1 MCLSGTNMHEQ
12 LLIHF
17 NNLKL
22 PLHAQEWLLNFW
34 DVIQGLDDWRD
45 NDAVDATE
53 KELVIYK
60 VMVAMPSNPFFQQHA
75 NHLLPIVSNLVLK
88 WIAANKLEDNKED
101 LHKAYM
107 WRAAY
112 YDLILE
118 VVRLVHGYVEA
129 SIVSDYVAKMYGETF
144 EDYVKEFKNA

>member
-1 MCLSGTNMHEQ
+1 MTEN

-22 PLHAQEWLLNFW
+22 PLNAQLWLTDFW

-45 NDAVDATE
+45 NDTVDSTE
-53 KELVIYK
+53 KEKVIYQ
-60 VMVAMPSNPFFQQHA
+60 VMVALPSNSFFQQHA

-88 WIAANKLEDNKED
+88 WIGANRLEDNKEEF
-101 LHKAYM
+101 HKAYM

-112 YDLILE
+112 YDLVLE
-118 VVRLVHGYVEA
+118 VVRLVHGYAEA
-129 SIVSDYVAKMYGETF
+129 SIASEYVAKMYGETF

>member
-1 MCLSGTNMHEQ
+1 MKQE

-17 NNLKL
+17 DNLKL
-22 PLHAQEWLLNFW
+22 PLEAQLWLTDFW

-45 NDAVDATE
+45 NDPVDPAE
-53 KELVIYK
+53 KEKVIYQ
-60 VMVAMPSNPFFQQHA
+60 VMVALPMNPFFQFHA
-75 NHLLPIVSNLVLK
+75 HSLLPIMSNLVLK
-88 WIAANKLEDNKED
+88 WIAANRLEDNKEE

-112 YDLILE
+112 YDLVLE
-118 VVRLVHGYVEA
+118 VVRLVHGYQDA
-129 SIVSDYVAKMYGETF
+129 SIASEYVAKMYGESF